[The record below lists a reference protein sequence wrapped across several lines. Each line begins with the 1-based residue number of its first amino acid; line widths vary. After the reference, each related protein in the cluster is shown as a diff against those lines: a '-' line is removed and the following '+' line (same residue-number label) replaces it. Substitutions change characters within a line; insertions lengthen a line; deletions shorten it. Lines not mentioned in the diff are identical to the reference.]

1 MNNSVNKNGMPEGKK
16 IALAAHLTI
25 IGCLIAMFMNMEP
38 KNKFAGYYIKQTL
51 GLHLLFYVL
60 AYFVGY
66 FDSWMI
72 SSSFFVCAFILWIY
86 SFVGAVSGEIKEV
99 PILGASFQ
107 KWFKNVSV

>member
-1 MNNSVNKNGMPEGKK
+1 MKDKEAISGRT
-16 IALAAHLTI
+16 IALVAHFTI
-25 IGCLIAMFMNMEP
+25 IGCLIAMFLNMEP
-38 KNKFAGYYIKQTL
+38 KDRFAGFYVKQTL
-51 GLHLLFYVL
+51 GVHLLFYVL

-72 SSSFFVCAFILWIY
+72 SGSFFVCAFILWLY
-86 SFVGAVSGEIKEV
+86 SFLGAVTSEIKEV